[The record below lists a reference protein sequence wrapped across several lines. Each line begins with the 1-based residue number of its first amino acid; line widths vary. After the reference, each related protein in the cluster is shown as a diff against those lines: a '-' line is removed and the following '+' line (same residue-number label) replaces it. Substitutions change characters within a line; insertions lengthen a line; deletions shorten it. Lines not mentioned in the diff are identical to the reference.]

1 MTDTKRVRK
10 GVKVNRRLVILIP
23 ALILA
28 SSLQTNLAVADP
40 KSPPPNTSIDAREIY
55 KLAFDKY
62 KNDLKTYEDKR
73 REINRNFKEAIDI
86 ALSDAKSAA
95 SGVKS
100 QFQKRQSMSARQ
112 NAVIAAI
119 SIRDA
124 AIEALG
130 LPPVEPTPPA
140 KAPKIERD
148 KRPKPP
154 ISTATPQ

>member
-1 MTDTKRVRK
+1 
-10 GVKVNRRLVILIP
+10 
-23 ALILA
+23 
-28 SSLQTNLAVADP
+28 
-40 KSPPPNTSIDAREIY
+40 
-55 KLAFDKY
+55 
-62 KNDLKTYEDKR
+62 
-73 REINRNFKEAIDI
+73 
-86 ALSDAKSAA
+86 
-95 SGVKS
+95 
-100 QFQKRQSMSARQ
+100 MSARQ

>member
-1 MTDTKRVRK
+1 M
-10 GVKVNRRLVILIP
+10 NRRIIILFP
-23 ALILA
+23 ALIFAA
-28 SSLQTNLAVADP
+28 SIQAPLAVADP
-40 KSPPPNTSIDAREIY
+40 KSPKPQTSLDAREIY
-55 KLAFDKY
+55 KLALDKY

-73 REINRNFKEAIDI
+73 REINRNFKEAIDE

-95 SGVKS
+95 FGVKS
-100 QFQKRQSMSARQ
+100 QIQKRQTMNARQ

-140 KAPKIERD
+140 KTPKFEKD

-154 ISTATPQ
+154 VPNVTPQ